1 MLRLIIALSIFA
13 LISINAY
20 ADTTLLPKA
29 VFLPSYSVAVSDD
42 AIATAFNPAGLAINR
57 GTNAYYFHTFSEKT
71 GGDNAFFISLSG
83 TGFGAEFTNPGP
95 VKFSKYTLSDGT
107 RLFKGMYMGSS
118 YSWFESDRESY
129 DSLSSWDIG
138 LLYRPSNSFSIGL
151 VARNLNRPDFNGV
164 DTDRTYDLALAF
176 RPYTN
181 RLTFSVDTV
190 FREDRSA
197 KDAKF
202 TYAVECEPVD
212 GIKLRGSY
220 DRDGHYGVRI
230 GLGFPLLEVG
240 AYNRFGDDPGSDGG
254 VAYARFS
261 SQQRR
266 TKLRTGRYVLE
277 MEAADLASGQIQDSP
292 LQRAKKDKT
301 VKGVVLKLNASG
313 YSMAKAQE
321 MRDAI
326 LDFRTSGKKAICYM
340 ELAGNSG
347 YYLAAACDK
356 ILLNPA
362 GYLSLNGFRS
372 EVTFYK
378 GILDKIG
385 VEADLYSVGKYKS
398 ASEMFTREDMSD
410 AYRESLNSLLD
421 DLSDQMVSGIAE
433 GRDISSDEVWRGI
446 DGGPYTA
453 KEAMN
458 AGLVDD
464 LIYEDQLAEAEEQ
477 TFGKGVTKLAAK
489 QYGARQFHKYDWSE
503 TPRLA
508 VIYASGTI
516 VPGESMFLAGDMPR
530 LPSLPF
536 PRVMG
541 SETIT
546 DAIKKARKDSSIKAI
561 VLRINSGGGSVFASD
576 LIWRE
581 VMLAKDE
588 KPVIVSMGGAAAS
601 GGYYIA
607 TPADVIVAEPG
618 TVTGSIGVIAGKF
631 SLRGIYDKL
640 GIKKEILKKGR
651 NSDIYTSYAGFTD
664 EQREIVNRQIRE
676 MYDDFISKVAQ
687 GRNMTVEAVEKVAQ
701 GRVWTGKQARD
712 NGLVDESGGLQL
724 AASIAKSK
732 MGLKPNESV
741 DIIALPKRVPLWR
754 RLILG
759 DTSFS
764 AEVLGLAPLLEVI
777 GVTERLAN
785 ERMFFL
791 MPYTIDQ
798 K

>member
-1 MLRLIIALSIFA
+1 MLRSTIVLSISI
-13 LISINAY
+13 LISMNVY
-20 ADTTLLPKA
+20 SDTTLLPRA

-57 GTNAYYFHTFSEKT
+57 GTNAYYFHTFSGRT

-83 TGFGAEFTNPGP
+83 MGFGAEFTNPGP
-95 VKFSKYTLSDGT
+95 VKFSKYTFSDGT

-138 LLYRPSNSFSIGL
+138 LLYRPSNSLSIGL

-164 DTDRTYDLALAF
+164 DTDRTYDLALAL

-220 DRDGHYGVRI
+220 DRDGHYGVRV

-240 AYNRFGDDPGSDGG
+240 AYNRFDDDWDRDGG
-254 VAYARFS
+254 VAYVRFS

-277 MEAADLASGQIQDSP
+277 MEAAELAGESIQDSP

-301 VKGVVLKLNASG
+301 VKGMVLKLGASG
-313 YSMAKAQE
+313 YSMARAQE

-326 LDFRTSGKKAICYM
+326 LDFRTSGKEVICYM

-347 YYLAAACDK
+347 YYLATACDK

-378 GILDKIG
+378 GIMDKIG
-385 VEADLYSVGKYKS
+385 IEADLYSMGKYKS

-410 AYRESLNSLLD
+410 AHRESLNSLLD
-421 DLSDQMVSGIAE
+421 DLSDQMVGGIAE
-433 GRDISSDEVWRGI
+433 GRGISSDEVWRGI

-453 KEAMN
+453 REAVN

-464 LIYEDQLAEAEEQ
+464 LIYEDQLEEVEEQ
-477 TFGKGVTKLAAK
+477 AFGKGVTKLDFEL
-489 QYGARQFHKYDWSE
+489 YGGHRYHRYDWSE
-503 TPRLA
+503 APKLA
-508 VIYASGTI
+508 VIYAAGMIT
-516 VPGESMFLAGDMPR
+516 PGKSMFTEIQGSPLF
-530 LPSLPF
+530 PF
-536 PRVMG
+536 PRIMG

-546 DAIKKARKDSSIKAI
+546 DAIKKAREDSSIKAI

-581 VMLAKDE
+581 VMLAKNE
-588 KPVIVSMGGAAAS
+588 KPLVVSMGGAAAS
-601 GGYYIA
+601 GGYYVA

-618 TVTGSIGVIAGKF
+618 TVTGSIGVIAGKV
-631 SLRGIYDKL
+631 SLRGFYDKL
-640 GIKKEILKKGR
+640 GINKEILKRGK
-651 NSDIYTSYAGFTD
+651 NSDIYSTYAGFTD

-676 MYDDFISKVAQ
+676 IYDDFINKVAQ
-687 GRNMTVEAVEKVAQ
+687 GRNMTVEAVEEVAQ
-701 GRVWTGKQARD
+701 GRVWTGRQARD

-724 AASIAKSK
+724 AVSIAKSK
-732 MGLKPNESV
+732 AGLKPNESV
-741 DIIALPKRVPLWR
+741 DIVTLPRRIPLWR

-759 DTSFS
+759 DTLFS
-764 AEVLGLAPLLEVI
+764 TEALSSVPLLEVI
-777 GVTERLAN
+777 GVTERFAN